1 MEIQLQ
7 MYFLIRKKIWYIS
20 ATTVASIKIYL
31 LKIRKKKKNNSI
43 SAGILWINIIT
54 ETRKLVAG

>member
-7 MYFLIRKKIWYIS
+7 MYFLIRKKIWYTS

-54 ETRKLVAG
+54 ETRKLVTG